1 MAVQQRGRGDG
12 GLHRFVVKVARIGAQ
27 ALSLA
32 LVAGLL
38 ALLIWKVSHQV
49 GDSTVASELRDG
61 ASPEAPAFVLPRLDT
76 DAQLASDSLKGKVQV
91 LNFWAS
97 WCVPCREE
105 AGLLQSASKQWRSRD
120 VVVLGVD
127 HQDFAGDAR
136 GFMRRYGM
144 TYPVVEDKGDKLYRR
159 YGATGV
165 PETFCINRDGEV
177 VVHVPGA
184 VTRDSLNS
192 CIQGALES

>member
-1 MAVQQRGRGDG
+1 VRTLR
-12 GLHRFVVKVARIGAQ
+12 LGAQ
-27 ALSLA
+27 ALSVA

-38 ALLIWKVSHQV
+38 ALLAWKVAHQV
-49 GDSTVASELRDG
+49 GDSNVAAALRKG
-61 ASPEAPAFVLPRLDT
+61 KEPAAPAFTLPRLDAE
-76 DAQLASDSLKGKVQV
+76 AQLASSTLKGKVQV

-97 WCVPCREE
+97 WCGPCRDE
-105 AGLLQSASKQWRSRD
+105 AGLLESASQQWRARG
-120 VVVLGVD
+120 VVVVGVD

-144 TYPVVEDKGDKLYRR
+144 TYPVVKDKGDGLYQS

-165 PETFCINRDGEV
+165 PETFCVNRKGRV
-177 VVHVPGA
+177 VAHVPGA
-184 VTRDSLNS
+184 VTQDTLES

>member
-1 MAVQQRGRGDG
+1 VRI
-12 GLHRFVVKVARIGAQ
+12 ARIGGQ
-27 ALSLA
+27 ALSVA

-38 ALLIWKVSHQV
+38 ALLIWKVAHQV
-49 GDSTVASELRDG
+49 GDSTVASDLRDG
-61 ASPEAPAFVLPRLDT
+61 KSPGAPAFTLPRLDN
-76 DAQLASDSLKGKVQV
+76 DARLASDSLKGKVQV

-105 AGLLQSASKQWRSRD
+105 AGLLESASKQWSSRGI
-120 VVVLGVD
+120 VVLGVD

-144 TYPVVEDKGDKLYRR
+144 TYPVVDDKGDKLYRR

-165 PETFCINRDGEV
+165 PETFCINRDGKV

-184 VTRDSLNS
+184 VTRDSLDS
-192 CIQGALES
+192 CIQDALES